1 MNRGGGAPLTTLK
14 ISILLVVLWGASP
27 LTMAQPEPKIAMR
40 SSFVH
45 GVILKQVTPTY
56 PAEAR
61 TRGLQG
67 MVRISVRVDK
77 NGAPQRLRVLSGPP
91 ELVKASLEALKEWR
105 YKPYKLNGKTVPF
118 ETSVDI
124 NYLIPPD
131 KPVSKTPK
139 H

>member
-118 ETSVDI
+118 
-124 NYLIPPD
+124 
-131 KPVSKTPK
+131 
-139 H
+139 